1 MFSANEKM
9 TVQNPSAPTDGEQSL
24 YTDINSITPDNPEI
38 KTQAKKERLRLL
50 GSQLTQQSNKN
61 FLPTVN
67 LEELFDEVYRDK
79 PAIVENLI
87 YPGTYILAGAPKVG
101 KSFFVA
107 GSDPTI

>member
-9 TVQNPSAPTDGEQSL
+9 TVQTPSVGADGEQSPQIS
-24 YTDINSITPDNPEI
+24 INSITSDSGEI

-50 GSQLTQQSNKN
+50 GSQLTQQSSKN

-87 YPGTYILAGAPKVG
+87 YPERISSQVHRR
-101 KSFFVA
+101 
-107 GSDPTI
+107 